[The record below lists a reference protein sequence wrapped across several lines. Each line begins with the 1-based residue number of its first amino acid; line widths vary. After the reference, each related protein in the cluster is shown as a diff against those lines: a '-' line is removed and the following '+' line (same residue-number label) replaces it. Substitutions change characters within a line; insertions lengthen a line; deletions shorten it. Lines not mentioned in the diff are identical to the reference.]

1 MQNILSAAG
10 ILIYVL
16 LVFIAG
22 IAAVILYKMWTNQI
36 DLKGLVSEKGS
47 GKASLSRFQFLLFT
61 FIIGG
66 GYLTLVFKIVL
77 TCDPALAIV
86 GESVANACRLPGLD
100 QNVLVLLGIS
110 GAGYLTSKGIQT
122 SQDNAANVNQ
132 SSQDKPAGWQEGA

>member
-1 MQNILSAAG
+1 MQNFISAAG

-77 TCDPALAIV
+77 TCDPAVAIA
-86 GESVANACRLPGLD
+86 GEAAANACRLPGLD

-122 SQDNAANVNQ
+122 SQDNATNANQ
-132 SSQDKPAGWQEGA
+132 RSQDKPAGWQKGD